1 MMDNESLPNMDDVQS
16 SEPTEQSLLDAVM
29 ANSPIMEEV
38 GVPLPTEEEVPEV
51 PEESDEEDQ
60 ESEELVS
67 EDEEVEVEE
76 EAGEEGE
83 DDQSTQEPEIYTA
96 DDLDLDAQVTVKVD
110 GEEMN
115 VSFGDLIKGY
125 QTDQSLSSKGREL
138 GEARKQLDE
147 EREQKL
153 QEITQMSDTMTVM
166 LGQSEQVFAKQYAD
180 LESKIDKA
188 RADGDTYEVNEL
200 KDKREQVQKKYWDVR
215 NRREQI
221 TQAVQEQQQKLA
233 QEQWEAQLKNF
244 DEKIPEMIP
253 DFNDEVAQSIR
264 QFAIDEGINP
274 NLLDEITDPV
284 IVKFVDD
291 YRRLKQGV
299 TKGAAKRKAVPAKR
313 APVKKAKPVNQ
324 KKEEAAKMVKARA
337 FREDA
342 SEADQMAFLR
352 QHASNSLTNL

>member
-96 DDLDLDAQVTVKVD
+96 DDLDLDEQVNVKVD

-115 VSFGDLIKGY
+115 VYFGDLIKGY
-125 QTDQSLSSKGREL
+125 QTDPSLSSKGREL

-153 QEITQMSDTMTVM
+153 QEITQMSDTMTAM

-215 NRREQI
+215 NRREQM
-221 TQAVQEQQQKLA
+221 TQAVQQQQQKLA
-233 QEQWEAQLKNF
+233 QEQWEAQLKHF

-299 TKGAAKRKAVPAKR
+299 TKGTAKRKNVPAKR
-313 APVKKAKPVNQ
+313 APVKKAKP
-324 KKEEAAKMVKARA
+324 AAKKQQDAENMVKARA
-337 FREDA
+337 FKEDA
-342 SEADQMAFLR
+342 SADDQMAFLR
-352 QHASNSLTNL
+352 QHASKSLNL